1 MNHRGDVKQLIKQI
15 QNEIKGKD
23 EQIEKAVITLLAK
36 GHLLI
41 EDVPGVG
48 KTTLAK
54 ALAYATGG
62 NFKRI
67 QFTPDT
73 LPSDS

>member
-1 MNHRGDVKQLIKQI
+1 MKCWRKEMDYRGDAKQLIKHI
-15 QNEIKGKD
+15 QSEIKGKD

-54 ALAYATGG
+54 SLAYSI
-62 NFKRI
+62 K
-67 QFTPDT
+67 QK
-73 LPSDS
+73 L